1 MKQRALILVVLG
13 MITFPLSAQAQNL
26 KVSFDAG
33 VSNSVLNSD
42 VSNLINTRYNTRAG
56 VVSRVN
62 LEYNFYE
69 DFIVVS
75 GVGFVQKSY
84 DYCKTDNVTGTRT
97 TYRNN
102 FINIPLYV
110 GLYLF
115 NNPHNERGVWL
126 KIQGGVFYEYL
137 AGMRRN
143 GVYPVFSELQ
153 KDGRYELCH
162 VSEKYDFDKNENHLK
177 RGLFGLEGKAE
188 FGYSFTKFDV
198 FASYAYQYG
207 LTDIYKAKTSANSKS
222 RRVANMITLG
232 VAYKF

>member
-1 MKQRALILVVLG
+1 MLMLSIMTA
-13 MITFPLSAQAQNL
+13 FPLSVQAQNL
-26 KVSFDAG
+26 KISLDAG
-33 VSNSVLNSD
+33 ISNSVLKSD
-42 VSNLINTRYNTRAG
+42 VSNLINTRYNIRAG
-56 VVSRVN
+56 AVSRVS
-62 LEYNFYE
+62 LEYNFYK
-69 DFIVVS
+69 DFIVAS
-75 GVGFVQKSY
+75 GIGFVQKAY
-84 DYCKTDNVTGTRT
+84 DYQKTDNVTGTRT

-102 FINIPLYV
+102 FINIPLHV

-153 KDGRYELCH
+153 EDGRYELCH

-177 RGLFGLEGKAE
+177 RGLFGLEGKVD
-188 FGYSFTKFDV
+188 FGYSFTRFDV